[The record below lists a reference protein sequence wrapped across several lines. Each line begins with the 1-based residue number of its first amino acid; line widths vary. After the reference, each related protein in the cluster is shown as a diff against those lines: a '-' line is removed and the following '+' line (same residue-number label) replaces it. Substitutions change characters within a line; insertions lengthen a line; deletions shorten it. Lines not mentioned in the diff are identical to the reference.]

1 MSRDADKTE
10 REQRW
15 ARLMEL
21 HACEEA
27 SPEEE
32 RELIAL
38 ASEKPDH
45 AEELQSLQ
53 ALAQL
58 VPDHEPLTE
67 RDQSSIEQAI
77 AAHADRV
84 RKRRTTIVRIA
95 IGTALIPL
103 AAAAAIVGF
112 RDAQKAPVTPLHPS
126 SAESATVEVIRH
138 SVPPEAGLE
147 PPASEGRSSDS
158 TGAPAGASDPPP
170 SATHLL
176 AKAQKERSQKQ
187 YAQALKSYQSL
198 FRLYPTSKE
207 ASLAR
212 VSAAQLMLSQGQP
225 GPALAAFDAYERSGG
240 GALAQEAHYGKIQAL
255 RALGRAEQERTEIR
269 RFLELYPSSLQSASL
284 KRRLGEALEKR

>member
-38 ASEKPDH
+38 ASETSHH
-45 AEELQSLQ
+45 AEELQSLE
-53 ALAQL
+53 ALARL
-58 VPDHEPLTE
+58 VPDQEALTE
-67 RDQSSIEQAI
+67 RDRASIEQAI
-77 AAHADRV
+77 VVHADRV

-95 IGTALIPL
+95 IGAALIPL

-112 RDAQKAPVTPLHPS
+112 RDAPNRPLAPLHPS
-126 SAESATVEVIRH
+126 NTQSATAEGIPP
-138 SVPPEAGLE
+138 SVPKEAGPE
-147 PPASEGRSSDS
+147 PAAPEGRSSNP
-158 TGAPAGASDPPP
+158 TGARVSASDPPP

-225 GPALAAFDAYERSGG
+225 GPALAAFEAYERSGG

-255 RALGRAEQERTEIR
+255 RALGRAEQERVEIR

-284 KRRLGEALEKR
+284 RRRLGEVLETR